1 MGSGAFIPKHK
12 ANGEHT
18 ENKSKVNKGGLG
30 VIDSLETGLFGYV
43 DRGLSGRE
51 ISDRFNSLDPTRLAP
66 PQQNLSAFISHC
78 VSVLIFFFFFLYLQG
93 WIRGTE
99 NYGE

>member
-30 VIDSLETGLFGYV
+30 VIDSPETGLLGETQFPPNR
-43 DRGLSGRE
+43 DQKANNAAEPR
-51 ISDRFNSLDPTRLAP
+51 AP
-66 PQQNLSAFISHC
+66 FPMEALGGQNLVIP
-78 VSVLIFFFFFLYLQG
+78 FLSCCK
-93 WIRGTE
+93 
-99 NYGE
+99 